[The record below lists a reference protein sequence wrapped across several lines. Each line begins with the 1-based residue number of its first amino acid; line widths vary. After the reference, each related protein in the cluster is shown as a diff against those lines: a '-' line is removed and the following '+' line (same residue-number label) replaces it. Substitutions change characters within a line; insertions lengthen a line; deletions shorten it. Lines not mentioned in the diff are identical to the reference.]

1 LIVLLRCPALK
12 GGIPGKQR
20 KTTRVAGGRPETL
33 QKSPIPPHQESDLSA
48 SAAAPNVIITLPD
61 GKTLT
66 FARGITGQE
75 IAASIGPGLAKAAL
89 ILEVNG
95 KEWDLFRPIEEDA
108 SIRIITK
115 KDAKALELIR
125 HDAAHLLAM
134 AVQELFPGTQ
144 VTIGPAIDDGF
155 YYDFARAEPFTP
167 EDLPLIEAKMREI
180 VKQARPTRRE
190 VWPRDKAIAHFRE
203 LGEHYKAELIEGIP
217 ANDDVSIYYHG
228 DWHDLCRGPHFCTT
242 AEIGDAFKLTK
253 IAGAYWRG
261 DAKNAQLQ
269 RIYGTAWRDQ
279 KELDAYLERM
289 AEAEKRDHRKLG
301 RELELFTFS
310 PDVGAGLPLWMP
322 NGMVIRQELEFLAL
336 NEERK
341 DGYRRVATPHIAKE
355 ALYYRSRHLPYYG
368 EGMYAPLDID
378 GENYRLRPMNCPHHH
393 LIYGATRHSYRELP
407 LRIAEYGQDYRYEA
421 SGGLSGLMR
430 VRGFCMNDA
439 HIYCRYDQAKDEFI
453 RVMKLHARY
462 YDLFNIKEY
471 YMRLSLPD
479 LDKLDKYVDEPGKWL
494 DALKV
499 IRQAMD
505 ESGLHYVEGKG
516 EAAFYG
522 PKIDFMIK
530 SAIGTE
536 YTISTNQLDFLATE
550 TFDLKYIGED
560 GADHPVYVIH
570 RAPLGTHERFTA
582 FLIEHYAG
590 AFPTWLAP
598 VQARVIPISDKAA
611 DYAQKVLDALF
622 QTPVVNG
629 TAGLRV
635 DIDTSNERMQKKI
648 RDAQLKKIP
657 YMLVVGEREA
667 AEGTVAV
674 RLRSGKDL
682 GAMPLETFIA
692 RIKSEAESRVDVAE

>member
-1 LIVLLRCPALK
+1 MPA
-12 GGIPGKQR
+12 I
-20 KTTRVAGGRPETL
+20 
-33 QKSPIPPHQESDLSA
+33 S
-48 SAAAPNVIITLPD
+48 LPD
-61 GKTLT
+61 GSVRQ
-66 FARGITGQE
+66 FDAPVTGTTVAE
-75 IAASIGPGLAKAAL
+75 AIGPGLARAAL
-89 ILEVNG
+89 AMKLDG
-95 KEWDLFRPIEEDA
+95 KIFDIATPIDHDA
-108 SIRIITK
+108 HVQFITRR
-115 KDAKALELIR
+115 DPEALDLIR
-125 HDAAHLLAM
+125 HDAAHVLAE
-134 AVQELFPGTQ
+134 AVQELYPGTQ
-144 VTIGPAIDDGF
+144 VTIGPAIEDGF
-155 YYDFARAEPFTP
+155 YYDFARNEPFTP
-167 EDLPLIEAKMREI
+167 EDLPKIEERMREI

-190 VWPRDKAIAHFRE
+190 VWPRDKAIQHFKDI
-203 LGEHYKAELIEGIP
+203 GETYKAELIESIP
-217 ANDDVSIYYHG
+217 AGEDVSIYWHG
-228 DWHDLCRGPHFCTT
+228 DWHDLCRGPHFRTT

-269 RIYGTAWRDQ
+269 RIYGTAWRDK
-279 KELDAYLERM
+279 KELDAYIERL

-355 ALYYRSRHLPYYG
+355 ALYYRSGHLPYYG
-368 EGMYAPLDID
+368 EGMYAPMDID
-378 GENYRLRPMNCPHHH
+378 GENYYLRPMNCPHHH
-393 LIYGATRHSYRELP
+393 LIYLATRHSYRELP

-462 YDLFNIKEY
+462 YDLMGIKEY

-479 LDKLDKYVDEPGKWL
+479 LDKLDKYVDQPDKWIAAL
-494 DALKV
+494 DIIKE
-499 IRQAMD
+499 AMK
-505 ESGLHYVEGKG
+505 ESGFPYVEGKG

-536 YTISTNQLDFLATE
+536 YSISTNQLDFLATQ

-598 VQARVIPISDKAA
+598 IQVRVIPISEKVA
-611 DYAQKVLDALF
+611 DYAQKVMDALF
-622 QTPVVNG
+622 ATPVVNG

-648 RDAQLKKIP
+648 RDAQLQKIP

-667 AEGTVAV
+667 AEGKVAV

-682 GAMPLETFIA
+682 GAMPLEQFTA
-692 RIKSEAESRVDVAE
+692 RIKLEAESRKDVAD

>member
-1 LIVLLRCPALK
+1 MS
-12 GGIPGKQR
+12 
-20 KTTRVAGGRPETL
+20 VAAIAH
-33 QKSPIPPHQESDLSA
+33 PIK
-48 SAAAPNVIITLPD
+48 ITLPD
-61 GKTLT
+61 GKALE
-66 FARGITGQE
+66 FKKGITGSE

-89 ILEVNG
+89 ILEVDG
-95 KEWDLFRPIEEDA
+95 KQWDLFRPIDHDA
-108 SIRIITK
+108 KIRIITR
-115 KDAKALELIR
+115 KDPEALELIR
-125 HDAAHLLAM
+125 HDAAHVLAM
-134 AVQELFPGTQ
+134 AVQDLFPGTQ

-167 EDLPLIEAKMREI
+167 EDLPKIEAKMHEI
-180 VKQARPTRRE
+180 VKEARPTRRE
-190 VWPRDKAIAHFRE
+190 VWPRDKAVQHFKDI
-203 LGEHYKAELIEGIP
+203 GEKYKAELIASIP
-217 ANDDVSIYYHG
+217 ANEDVSIYWHG
-228 DWHDLCRGPHFCTT
+228 DWHDLCRGPHFRTT
-242 AEIGDAFKLTK
+242 SEVGDAFKLTK

-269 RIYGTAWRDQ
+269 RIYGTAWRDK
-279 KELDAYLERM
+279 KELEAYLERI

-301 RELELFTFS
+301 KELELFTFS

-336 NEERK
+336 QEERR
-341 DGYRRVATPHIAKE
+341 DGYRRVATPHITKE
-355 ALYYRSRHLPYYG
+355 ALFYRSRHLPYYND
-368 EGMYAPLDID
+368 GMYSPLDID
-378 GENYRLRPMNCPHHH
+378 GENYYLRPMNCPFHH
-393 LIYGATRHSYRELP
+393 LVYGATRHSYRELP
-407 LRIAEYGQDYRYEA
+407 LRLAEYGQDYRYEA

-453 RVMKLHARY
+453 RVMHLHARY
-462 YDLFNIKEY
+462 YGLMGIKEY

-479 LDKLDKYVDEPGKWL
+479 MSKLDKYVDAPEKWL
-494 DALKV
+494 AALDIIK
-499 IRQAMD
+499 QAMK
-505 ESGLHYVEGKG
+505 ESGYKFVEAKG

-536 YTISTNQLDFLATE
+536 YTISTNQLDFLATQ

-598 VQARVIPISDKAA
+598 VQARVIPISDKVG
-611 DYAQKVLDALF
+611 DYAQKVMDRLF
-622 QTPVVNG
+622 AAPVFNG

-648 RDAQLKKIP
+648 RDAQLQKIP
-657 YMLVVGEREA
+657 YMLVVGAREA
-667 AEGTVAV
+667 AA
-674 RLRSGKDL
+674 GKEL
-682 GAMPLETFIA
+682 GPTPLETFIA

>member
-1 LIVLLRCPALK
+1 MSAPA
-12 GGIPGKQR
+12 
-20 KTTRVAGGRPETL
+20 
-33 QKSPIPPHQESDLSA
+33 SA
-48 SAAAPNVIITLPD
+48 SQVTVTLPD
-61 GKTLT
+61 GKALT
-66 FARGITGQE
+66 FARGVTGGE
-75 IAASIGPGLAKAAL
+75 IAAAIGPGLAKAAL
-89 ILEVNG
+89 VIEVDG
-95 KEWDLFRPIEEDA
+95 KQWDLFRPIEQDA
-108 SIRIITK
+108 KIRIITR
-115 KDAKALELIR
+115 KDPEALELIR
-125 HDAAHLLAM
+125 HDMAHVLAM
-134 AVQELFPGTQ
+134 AVQALYPGTQ
-144 VTIGPAIDDGF
+144 VTIGPAIEDGF
-155 YYDFARAEPFTP
+155 YYDFAREEPFTP
-167 EDLPLIEAKMREI
+167 DDLPKIEEEMRRI
-180 VKQARPTRRE
+180 IKAGLPTRRE
-190 VWPRDKAIAHFRE
+190 VWPRDAAVDHFKGI
-203 LGEHYKAELIEGIP
+203 GETYKAELIQSIP
-217 ANDDVSIYYHG
+217 ANEDVSIYWHG
-228 DWHDLCRGPHFCTT
+228 DWHDLCRGPHFRTT
-242 AEIGDAFKLTK
+242 AELGDAFKLTK

-261 DAKNAQLQ
+261 DSRNAQLQ
-269 RIYGTAWRDQ
+269 RIYGTAWRDR
-279 KELDAYLERM
+279 KELDAYLERL

-336 NEERK
+336 QEERK

-393 LIYGATRHSYRELP
+393 LIYGAGRHSYRELP
-407 LRIAEYGQDYRYEA
+407 IRIAEYGQDYRYEA

-462 YDLFNIKEY
+462 YDLLGIKEY
-471 YMRLSLPD
+471 AMRLSLPD

-494 DALKV
+494 EALRI

-505 ESGLHYVEGKG
+505 ESGLKYFEAKG

-536 YTISTNQLDFLATE
+536 YTISTNQLDFLATQ
-550 TFDLKYIGED
+550 TFDLSYIGED

-590 AFPTWLAP
+590 AFPVWLAP
-598 VQARVIPISDKAA
+598 VQARVIPISEKVEEYARTVLETLFAA
-611 DYAQKVLDALF
+611 
-622 QTPVVNG
+622 PVVNG

-635 DIDTSNERMQKKI
+635 DIDTSSERMQKKI
-648 RDAQLKKIP
+648 RDAQLQKIP

-667 AEGTVAV
+667 AEGKVAV

-682 GAMPLETFIA
+682 GAMPLETFVA
-692 RIKSEAESRVDVAE
+692 RIKSEAESRRDVAE